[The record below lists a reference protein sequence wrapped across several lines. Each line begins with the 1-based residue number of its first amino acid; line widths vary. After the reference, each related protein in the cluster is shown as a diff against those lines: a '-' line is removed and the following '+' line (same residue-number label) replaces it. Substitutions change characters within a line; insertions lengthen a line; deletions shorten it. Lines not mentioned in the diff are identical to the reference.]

1 MVERRHV
8 TPHAAPIVIKRGRPK
23 RRSARDQRCVVC
35 GCVLRH
41 DHSVGDL
48 TCDAHDHAGA
58 NPRCDPPA
66 PMQLTPEER
75 LLVML
80 YRANGEPL
88 NVYRAFGCPSTD
100 TNKAW
105 FRDTVRRLNERV
117 GPVRGH
123 LRIGYKFATK
133 RGFSEAE

>member
-1 MVERRHV
+1 MVKLHH
-8 TPHAAPIVIKRGRPK
+8 HAAPSLIVAKPARPRHHRQPK
-23 RRSARDQRCVVC
+23 VCCVVC
-35 GCVLRH
+35 RAELRS
-41 DHSVGDL
+41 DHQAGDL

-66 PMQLTPEER
+66 PMQLTAEER

-105 FRDTVRRLNERV
+105 FRDAVRRLNERV

-123 LRIGYKFATK
+123 LRIGYKFATNGE
-133 RGFSEAE
+133 REAGE